1 MLELSAWASVVAKW
15 LRHAET
21 ESSSLVAG
29 PPFLS
34 ALTASITHGRVTLVG
49 MKHFIK
55 MQPGE
60 VFPTQHCL
68 ACNYRARFWG
78 PLSPKS
84 ELAVLGNTAVS
95 YKPECLSEIFYAQL
109 RSEGTLEPLNAA
121 ALPPGGLRQ
130 DHHGYESMPVSPA
143 EALPYSAV
151 LSPNNSTASLS
162 NATGI
167 VNLLVAPDNS
177 SIVSTSLHLHL
188 SGLRSF

>member
-1 MLELSAWASVVAKW
+1 M
-15 LRHAET
+15 
-21 ESSSLVAG
+21 
-29 PPFLS
+29 
-34 ALTASITHGRVTLVG
+34 
-49 MKHFIK
+49 
-55 MQPGE
+55 
-60 VFPTQHCL
+60 
-68 ACNYRARFWG
+68 
-78 PLSPKS
+78 
-84 ELAVLGNTAVS
+84 
-95 YKPECLSEIFYAQL
+95 FYAQL

-188 SGLRSF
+188 SVL